1 MGLRSEVEKLLAPL
15 RHKIQTVLSKA
26 IVEIVKDSTGLQVLQ
41 VSLGKDEIQD
51 GLERL
56 QEYGFSSHPHPE
68 AEAIVGFINGN
79 RNQGIVLKIDD
90 HRYRVVETAE
100 GTVTVYS
107 SGGNKVQ
114 LLPNGKIS
122 ITANAEDVSVNGSAI
137 KLGGSNLKKLIHEDI
152 LSVLSG
158 HTHACPP
165 GGGTTTL
172 TTFVPPLSAALHA
185 TTKVTGE

>member
-1 MGLRSEVEKLLAPL
+1 MSIRSELEKLLAPL
-15 RHKIQTVLSKA
+15 RHKIAAVISKA
-26 IVEIVKDSTGLQVLQ
+26 VVEIINDSTGLQVIQ

-51 GLERL
+51 GLERI

-68 AEAIVGFINGN
+68 AEAVVGFINGN
-79 RNQGIVLKIDD
+79 RNQGIILKVDD
-90 HRYRVVETAE
+90 HRYRVVETSE
-100 GTVTVYS
+100 GTTTVYS

-114 LLPNGKIS
+114 LTPDGKIYV
-122 ITANAEDVSVNGSAI
+122 TANGDDVIVNGDAI

-152 LSVLSG
+152 LSVLST